1 MAKLLVMLGSKI
13 DCGVQFLL
21 HPHSVPVVMKSPKP
35 LLASPLNQSEFGSVT
50 TNPPTIVRPAGARQK
65 RAPFLSFGQ
74 AFRVLESG
82 RSGWRLAHVEREVSS
97 SLSAPRLVSPNA
109 DSGRATG
116 PGAMPPLIRVCGFAR
131 SWRPLPYVGCP
142 IRTSA
147 RELLSGSGQ
156 TRSVRTRHAAAPSGN
171 QCDE

>member
-65 RAPFLSFGQ
+65 RAHFCL
-74 AFRVLESG
+74 SG
-82 RSGWRLAHVEREVSS
+82 RHLEFLKA
-97 SLSAPRLVSPNA
+97 VSPVGVSPTSKGKCLPA
-109 DSGRATG
+109 
-116 PGAMPPLIRVCGFAR
+116 C
-131 SWRPLPYVGCP
+131 PLPGWFLQMPTLVAP
-142 IRTSA
+142 P
-147 RELLSGSGQ
+147 
-156 TRSVRTRHAAAPSGN
+156 VRALCRL
-171 QCDE
+171 